1 MRSWPLA
8 PAVPSTDEHGAPFP
22 VAPQLPPA
30 HSVSLPTRGGDRLS
44 PFSSPPVAVQPT
56 RPLSRSVCA
65 SLSLSVA
72 VCLSVSAVLLLRPLG
87 CPAGVQRRGASGP
100 GVLQPRCPASCL
112 TCSPSSPRT
121 GALAR
126 RRTQKCTH
134 RPGRAAGMS
143 SPSYEFEYRVQPGAR
158 PPHAAV
164 PSPHALDDPST
175 RRRRGAPSAS
185 RRFDRRVHAVRLSSA
200 RLADG

>member
-8 PAVPSTDEHGAPFP
+8 PAAPSTDEHGAPFP

-30 HSVSLPTRGGDRLS
+30 HSVSLPPSVPTSDGDRLS
-44 PFSSPPVAVQPT
+44 PLSKPVAVQPT

-65 SLSLSVA
+65 SLSLSVP

-134 RPGRAAGMS
+134 RPGRAAGRHELTILALRVRVS
-143 SPSYEFEYRVQPGAR
+143 SAAR

-164 PSPHALDDPST
+164 PSAESAHALDDPPGAAGRPPRVVSIGAFST
-175 RRRRGAPSAS
+175 
-185 RRFDRRVHAVRLSSA
+185 FK
-200 RLADG
+200 